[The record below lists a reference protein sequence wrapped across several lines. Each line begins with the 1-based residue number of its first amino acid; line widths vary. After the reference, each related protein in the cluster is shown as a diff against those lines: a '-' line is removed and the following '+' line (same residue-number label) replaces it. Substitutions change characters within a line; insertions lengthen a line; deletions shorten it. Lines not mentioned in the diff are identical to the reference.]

1 MSSTYSFLDCKAAL
15 VGPGG
20 AISMGNGAGVA
31 EEGITITPTGEISG
45 MTIGADGSGQH
56 NLYADK
62 SGKVTV
68 RLLKTSPTN
77 ALLSA
82 MYALQTSN
90 PAAHGQNTLVIN
102 DMSRG
107 DVISCEQVAFA
118 KAPDLSFAKDGAP
131 VDWEFNAIKITRTL
145 GA

>member
-1 MSSTYSFLDCKAAL
+1 MSQTYSFLDCNAAL

-20 AISMGNGAGVA
+20 AISLGQGSGSS
-31 EEGITITPTGEISG
+31 EEGITVTPTAEISG
-45 MTIGADGSGQH
+45 MTMGADGSGQH

-62 SGKVTV
+62 SGKITV

-82 MYALQTSN
+82 LYAFQTASS
-90 PAAHGQNTLVIN
+90 ATHGQNTLVIN
-102 DMSRG
+102 DASRG
-107 DVISCEQVAFA
+107 DVITCQQVAFA
-118 KAPDLSFAKDGAP
+118 KAPDLSWAKDGAP
-131 VDWEFNAIKITRTL
+131 VDWEFNAIRIERTL